1 MTISTIRGKIKNFS
15 PKPDKDYYGIQ
26 IDKGEEETWINGQGE
41 VPEEFVKGVE
51 VKAEV
56 NQDDFIDIQKIDII
70 GGGQNEDASSGRG
83 KRGQSTDKSGS
94 NRVSG
99 QGESAAAFTS
109 KQERI
114 MIGAAG
120 NQAAEVLAESG
131 IDPQEE
137 QGKLIEVY
145 GELLNGFYN
154 SMKAQVDDKAGEE

>member
-15 PKPDKDYYGIQ
+15 PKPDEDYYGIL
-26 IDKGEEETWINGQGE
+26 IDKGEDETWINGNGSIPDE
-41 VPEEFVKGVE
+41 LERGVE
-51 VKAEV
+51 VKVKV

-70 GGGQNEDASSGRG
+70 GGGSNEDASNGRG
-83 KRGQSTDKSGS
+83 RSTDKSGS
-94 NRVSG
+94 NGVSG

-120 NQAAEVLAESG
+120 NQAAQVLAESG
-131 IDPQEE
+131 IDPREE

-154 SMKAQVDDKAGEE
+154 SMKAQVDDKAGEK